1 MTAEGLRLYQEQDR
15 EGFVKEIAEASLLGE
30 INWDLRC
37 FFDAGRGS
45 LATYEIENKV
55 ILVSHPSPFN
65 YELFVLTL
73 DKKGDL
79 EQTDK
84 FALKEAYEVYA
95 AILTRIRYQKKET
108 SQMVELLTI

>member
-1 MTAEGLRLYQEQDR
+1 MTAEGLKLYKENDK

-55 ILVSHPSPFN
+55 NTKNF
-65 YELFVLTL
+65 FVLS
-73 DKKGDL
+73 
-79 EQTDK
+79 
-84 FALKEAYEVYA
+84 F
-95 AILTRIRYQKKET
+95 
-108 SQMVELLTI
+108 ELLNNTKIPNKTAVRQLIKADIE